1 MRLGGGPSIGRKP
14 IAWQIVLLTL
24 LLTVSA
30 CSSGVLG
37 DEFVLVPGQPSAGYE
52 HPSGIVFPADQ
63 TVGFG
68 LEGDEVTAP
77 GPVLRV
83 RAGEQVT
90 ITLQNEHVL
99 EDGSPFPAP
108 HDFVVVAEMNPV
120 AEPQWESA
128 TERLVTGETD
138 TVSFSPDS
146 PGTYYYI
153 CSVSDHMGRGMWG
166 EFVVEP

>member
-1 MRLGGGPSIGRKP
+1 M
-14 IAWQIVLLTL
+14 
-24 LLTVSA
+24 
-30 CSSGVLG
+30 
-37 DEFVLVPGQPSAGYE
+37 
-52 HPSGIVFPADQ
+52 
-63 TVGFG
+63 
-68 LEGDEVTAP
+68 
-77 GPVLRV
+77 
-83 RAGEQVT
+83 T